1 MPMSAQE
8 ITDRVKAAI
17 PDAVVELVA
26 LAADDDHW
34 QITVT
39 SAAFQGKTRVAQH
52 RMVMDAIEGM
62 GTKLHALSVT
72 TKVA

>member
-26 LAADDDHW
+26 LAADDD
-34 QITVT
+34 
-39 SAAFQGKTRVAQH
+39 
-52 RMVMDAIEGM
+52 
-62 GTKLHALSVT
+62 LSG
-72 TKVA
+72 